1 MVVLQSIQWP
11 VSQQLLL
18 SASQPLPSTSTKS
31 RVSIKA
37 SRVLALGYIF
47 KRHLGRQR
55 VITRSCF
62 LREVVIS
69 FCVNV
74 YQRTSNLG
82 LFWISHQRY
91 TSSTKKFLIALLT
104 LLRLH

>member
-55 VITRSCF
+55 VITRICF
-62 LREVVIS
+62 LREVVLS

-74 YQRTSNLG
+74 YQRTPILG
-82 LFWISHQRY
+82 LFWIIHQRY
-91 TSSTKKFLIALLT
+91 TSSTKVYIALLT

>member
-18 SASQPLPSTSTKS
+18 SALGQASTSTKG

-74 YQRTSNLG
+74 YQRTPNLG
-82 LFWISHQRY
+82 LFWIIHQRY
-91 TSSTKKFLIALLT
+91 TSSTKVSNALLT